1 MKYIFLCLFGLFLI
15 NGCSVWKGVGSNLG
29 DGLMESF
36 ENRDSL
42 LSSMGGNITK
52 GARDSIINDKTKQNI
67 NNLVDS
73 IIVNLSTAANYNF
86 SVLIDSV
93 LGEVLQARLR
103 QIGGTLNTQVADI
116 RNELLGENTDSK
128 IAALREELIG
138 VNAKNNIADLR
149 DELIGLKTK
158 NMLDSLI
165 YSASNA
171 LILKYNEIQPRLS
184 KDIRSETGFIQQN
197 ASTLLWSAGGVI
209 ALLIAIV
216 GYIIIKGN
224 KIKKISEL
232 LTLQINRIPD
242 QKDYDEV
249 TKKIKAKA
257 QEESLEPELRKILD
271 KQGILNDANWKIG
284 IT

>member
-1 MKYIFLCLFGLFLI
+1 MKYILTGLIMFLLV

-52 GARDSIINDKTKQNI
+52 GARDSIINDQTKENI
-67 NNLVDS
+67 NKLLDS
-73 IIVNLSTAANYNF
+73 IIGNVANSANNNF

-93 LGEVLQARLR
+93 LGEVLQNRLR
-103 QIGGTLNTQVADI
+103 ETGATLNTQFADI
-116 RNELLGENTDSK
+116 RNELLGENTNLK

-138 VNAKNNIADLR
+138 VNAKNNISDLR

-158 NMLDSLI
+158 SMIDSII

-242 QKDYDEV
+242 QKVYDEV

-271 KQGILNDANWKIG
+271 KQGILNDTNWKMG
-284 IT
+284 LT

>member
-73 IIVNLSTAANYNF
+73 IIVNLSTAANDNF

-242 QKDYDEV
+242 QKVYDEV

>member
-1 MKYIFLCLFGLFLI
+1 MKYIFLCFLGLLLI
-15 NGCSVWKGVGSNLG
+15 SGCSLWKGVGSNLG

-73 IIVNLSTAANYNF
+73 IIINLSTTANDNF

-93 LGEVLQARLR
+93 LGEMLQARLR

-242 QKDYDEV
+242 QKVYDEV

-284 IT
+284 TT